1 MNKKATDVVAYITI
15 IGWLIAYFVGS
26 KEESKF
32 HLNQALVLDIAQI
45 VLNLLA
51 RIFSGFL
58 GVIFT
63 ILDVVLFIIWIIGLI
78 AAIKG
83 EDKAVPVLGGI
94 QILK

>member
-1 MNKKATDVVAYITI
+1 MTKVD
-15 IGWLIAYFVGS
+15 
-26 KEESKF
+26 
-32 HLNQALVLDIAQI
+32 
-45 VLNLLA
+45 
-51 RIFSGFL
+51 IFSGFL